1 MKTTLLILT
10 LAITGALLAACST
23 TIPVNYVPSSI
34 MRGSGQVSVGRFR
47 YLPAERG
54 AVAPDQFQKAS
65 AAIGVIHLSEPA
77 AELIRTALRK
87 ELVAAGL
94 SVSQG
99 TSPIIEG
106 DIQRFLY
113 DWIGFVEV
121 DFYLDIDFRIVRNGK
136 VAFAYNA
143 RAHKRAPKSAAQAQD
158 SEAIRSSISQCIDDF
173 FLAARAQGQL

>member
-1 MKTTLLILT
+1 M
-10 LAITGALLAACST
+10 
-23 TIPVNYVPSSI
+23 
-34 MRGSGQVSVGRFR
+34 
-47 YLPAERG
+47 
-54 AVAPDQFQKAS
+54 
-65 AAIGVIHLSEPA
+65 
-77 AELIRTALRK
+77 
-87 ELVAAGL
+87 AAGL

-143 RAHKRAPKSAAQAQD
+143 RRAHKRAPKSAAQAQD
-158 SEAIRSSISQCIDDF
+158 SEAIRSTIPQNDLLPF
-173 FLAARAQGQL
+173 FRARAKGQFTAPPKKGNSPLTKQHTNNKTREGN